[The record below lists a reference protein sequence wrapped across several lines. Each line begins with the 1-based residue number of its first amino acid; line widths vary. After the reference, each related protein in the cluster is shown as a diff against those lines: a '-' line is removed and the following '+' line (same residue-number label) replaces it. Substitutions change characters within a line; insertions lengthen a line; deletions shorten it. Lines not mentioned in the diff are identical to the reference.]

1 MGEKKGTLRR
11 EKETI
16 IFKNMEILKLENTVS
31 EI

>member
-1 MGEKKGTLRR
+1 MGGWGTLRR